1 MKINEIRKL
10 TDEELVKKVEE
21 TKKHL
26 FDLRMKHATGSL
38 DKPSDLK
45 NTRKT
50 VARMKTILKE
60 RQLENDRK
68 VDNNGK

>member
-1 MKINEIRKL
+1 MKISEIRKL
-10 TDEELVKKVEE
+10 TDEDLKKKIIEN
-21 TKKHL
+21 KKLL
-26 FDLRMKHATGSL
+26 FDLRMKHAKGNL

-60 RQLENDRK
+60 REIVSGK
-68 VDNNGK
+68 VDK

>member
-10 TDEELVKKVEE
+10 TDEELVNKIKE
-21 TKKHL
+21 TKKTL
-26 FDLRMKHATGSL
+26 FDLRMKHATGTL
-38 DKPSDLK
+38 DKPSDLR

-60 RQLENDRK
+60 RQLEKGKADK
-68 VDNNGK
+68 NGK

>member
-1 MKINEIRKL
+1 MKISEIRKL
-10 TDEELVKKVEE
+10 TDEDLKKKIIEN
-21 TKKHL
+21 KKLL
-26 FDLRMKHATGSL
+26 FDLRMKHATGTL

-60 RQLENDRK
+60 REIVSGK
-68 VDNNGK
+68 VDK